1 MPVTVPTVKKITED
15 LKETVRE
22 NPKDLAAWVKME
34 NIYAE
39 HHRYREAA
47 KAHSQALSIKP
58 NDPDVR
64 TSLGILLRSW
74 GDDDEAIEE
83 FKRAAQ
89 YGPKH
94 ANSHYHLGLTLL
106 QNKRNIPEGI
116 KAWEDYLKVE
126 PKGQRAN
133 QVRVEIERLRTEMAG
148 DKGQKAYSCRLEF
161 HRFHRVLLGETNE
174 QNSGYLWKSEAKRE
188 YNPPFKP
195 YRSRGVGYR
204 SSSGKDSV
212 TGSKDVSLS

>member
-1 MPVTVPTVKKITED
+1 MKKKSLILAILVAFSVGLITGITTVIVKGGKESKEPGTSKTASIPMTKEPISIELTEKIED

-22 NPKDLAAWVKME
+22 NPKDLAAWVKLG

-47 KAHSQALSIKP
+47 EAYSQFLSIKP

-64 TSLGILLRSW
+64 TNLGMLLRSW
-74 GDDDEAIEE
+74 GDDDGAIEE
-83 FKRAAQ
+83 FKQAAH

-94 ANSHYHLGLTLL
+94 ANSRYHLGLTLL
-106 QNKRNIPEGI
+106 QNKRNIQEGI

-133 QVRVEIERLRTEMAG
+133 QVRAEIERLKTVTAG
-148 DKGQKAYSCRLEF
+148 DKGKK
-161 HRFHRVLLGETNE
+161 T
-174 QNSGYLWKSEAKRE
+174 
-188 YNPPFKP
+188 
-195 YRSRGVGYR
+195 
-204 SSSGKDSV
+204 D
-212 TGSKDVSLS
+212 